1 MTLSLSDAK
10 KISICDYLSKLGFS
24 PTRVRGND
32 HWYRSP
38 LRHERDASF
47 KVDNKFNLWYD
58 HGLGEGGT
66 LLDLGIKL
74 HQCSLPEF
82 IEKLSK
88 ENYSLNTVNV
98 SQQRQQPESKIE
110 VIAVTGISDQTLT
123 QYLHD
128 RAISMELANRYCKQI
143 DFEMNNRKY
152 LAIGFANRSGGYELR
167 NTWFKGSSSP
177 KDVTTIHNGRSSVCI
192 TEGFFDFLS
201 LQQEDRPEIK
211 QLRDKSDFLILNSIA
226 FMKKSLSIIGSYDKR
241 EVFLDNDEAAQKAK
255 ELLRENGFEFNDRS
269 GLYAP
274 FKDLNEHLI
283 KSKSDRQTL
292 TKSRAIRP

>member
-1 MTLSLSDAK
+1 MTLSFSDAK

-47 KVDNKFNLWYD
+47 KVDNKLNLWYD

-74 HQCSLPEF
+74 HRCSLLEF
-82 IEKLSK
+82 IEKLSS
-88 ENYSLNTVNV
+88 ENYSLNIINAP
-98 SQQRQQPESKIE
+98 QQQQQESKIE

-123 QYLHD
+123 QYLNE
-128 RAISMELANRYCKQI
+128 RSISMEIACRYCKQVE
-143 DFEMNNRKY
+143 FEMNNRRY
-152 LAIGFANRSGGYELR
+152 LAIGFPNRSGGYELR

-177 KDVTTIHNGRSSVCI
+177 KDITTIHNGRSSVCI

-201 LQQEDRPEIK
+201 LHQEDRPEIK

-226 FMKKSLSIIGSYDKR
+226 FVKKSLPIIGSYGKR
-241 EVFLDNDEAAQKAK
+241 EVFLDNDQAARKAK
-255 ELLRENGFEFNDRS
+255 ELLLQNELEFNDRS
-269 GLYAP
+269 GLYSP
-274 FKDLNEHLI
+274 FKDLNEHLV
-283 KSKSDRQTL
+283 KSKSDSQSF
-292 TKSRAIRP
+292 TKSRGIRP